1 MKKNKHYWESIWCG
15 LKGIGHTFK
24 TEHSFRCHTVI
35 GIVTLILNIVT
46 KSSVLG
52 YIAFF
57 LLAGGV
63 FGCELINT
71 AIEHICDAITT
82 ENNEHIKWA
91 KDIAAGAVVFW
102 GFVFAIIEIIVLSG
116 NIRGLLGW

>member
-1 MKKNKHYWESIWCG
+1 MKKNKHYLQSIWCG

-24 TEHSFRCHTVI
+24 TEHSFKCHTILGMLALVI
-35 GIVTLILNIVT
+35 NIITNSSLYDYIIL
-46 KSSVLG
+46 L
-52 YIAFF
+52 

-71 AIEHICDAITT
+71 AIEHTCDAITN
-82 ENNEHIKWA
+82 ECNEHIKYA

-102 GFVFAIIEIIVLSG
+102 GIIFAIIEIIIITN
-116 NIRGLLGW
+116 NIMGLDV